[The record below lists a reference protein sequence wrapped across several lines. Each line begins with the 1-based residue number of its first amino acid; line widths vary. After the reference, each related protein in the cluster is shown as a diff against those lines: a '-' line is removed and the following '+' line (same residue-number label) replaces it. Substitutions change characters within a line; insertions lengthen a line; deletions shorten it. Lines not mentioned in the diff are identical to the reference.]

1 MALEVVLQ
9 ELCVLLLLEVYP
21 VALELALQLCLT
33 LDDIFLAV
41 LFLEP

>member
-21 VALELALQLCLT
+21 VALEFALQLSLT
-33 LDDIFLAV
+33 LDDVLLTA